1 MEFIQTI
8 EQFAWIGWLVLI
20 LLFFTIE
27 ALTLEFTFLMLGIGG
42 IAGLIADLSGAP
54 IWLQAIIAA
63 LTAAVLILFLR
74 PPLLRRLRRGAD
86 PAKSNVAAL
95 IGLRGKVTSTVTH
108 LAGQVKLSNGDI
120 WTARSR
126 EADIDPGTLIA
137 VAAIDGATAYVTPV
151 QHPSKEAETS

>member
-42 IAGLIADLSGAP
+42 IAGLI
-54 IWLQAIIAA
+54 WLQAIIAA

-95 IGLRGKVTSTVTH
+95 IGLRGQVTSTVTH